1 MIDVQKMLCNI
12 CESEEVFDDN
22 IDLIDSGLL
31 DSYAVIE
38 LLSQLQDEGIEIQI
52 TQINRELLRS
62 IEGIE
67 KIIKMNS

>member
-1 MIDVQKMLCNI
+1 MIDVQKMLYNI

>member
-1 MIDVQKMLCNI
+1 MIDVKKMLYSI
-12 CESEEVFDDN
+12 CESDEVFDDN
-22 IDLIDSGLL
+22 IDLIESGLL